1 MEQKKLDRIN
11 ELAAK
16 AKTIGLTD
24 EEIAERQQLR
34 NEYRASIISNLN
46 SSLDNCYVLDD
57 NGNKV
62 PVKRRN
68 D

>member
-16 AKTIGLTD
+16 AKTIGLT
-24 EEIAERQQLR
+24 EAETAEREQLR
-34 NEYRASIISNLN
+34 NEYRASVLGNLN
-46 SSLDNCYVLDD
+46 MTLDNCYILDE

-62 PVKRRN
+62 PVKRK
-68 D
+68 